1 MEIQERYN
9 FMYKAYLGTIIH
21 EGIEKKLIVDK
32 NCSGSLKDIKRKAK
46 LSKEA
51 FPDAVII
58 FYQKFSNGWQEIKV
72 NY

>member
-1 MEIQERYN
+1 MEIQERYK

-32 NCSGSLKDIKRKAK
+32 DCSGSLKDIKRKAK
-46 LSKEA
+46 LSKKTFSEA
-51 FPDAVII
+51 NIV
-58 FYQKFSNGWQEIKV
+58 FYQKFSNGWKEIKI